1 MKREKKQNG
10 TAREN
15 RMQNHYGL
23 IAIYLMGLTI
33 ILLQLRSLLP

>member
-1 MKREKKQNG
+1 MKREKKENR

-15 RMQNHYGL
+15 RMQNNYAL

-33 ILLQLRSLLP
+33 ILLQLRSLLT